1 MPTTLLHLP
10 TLLLATVVASVV
22 MALGLLVVGTERRRE
37 GVGLWATALLM
48 QALAYVL
55 LAGRGLLPDLVSIV
69 IANALLSGVF
79 ACVLGAAYQFNG
91 KPLPWLRMVVPVA
104 ATVVLFVAYLDD
116 YVARLIIAG
125 IVYPLQ
131 LTLPLWE
138 LCHRGRRTVGRGAWL
153 VAVGLLLQMV
163 VLVFR
168 AVMAATGGMPLEGLM
183 QVSMAQ
189 HITFLATFI
198 TVQASSF
205 GFVLMAKDRADEA
218 NRRMAALDP
227 LTGVPNRRS
236 TIAALDR
243 DLARAMRTREP
254 LSLMMIDIDHFKR
267 INDERG
273 HLAGDQALC
282 HVVQV
287 LSERI
292 RAQDMVGRYGGE
304 EFLVVLPDTHL
315 SGALALA
322 RQLCQA
328 VEQAPLLPAGAAGE
342 PVRLTLS
349 IGVCGGRV
357 EPGDSWDMLI
367 AAADQA
373 MYRAKSAGRN
383 RAESAGP
390 LHGDVAQLPLLHD
403 NPETLVPTSHPGS

>member
-1 MPTTLLHLP
+1 MPTLLHLP
-10 TLLLATVVASVV
+10 TLLLTTVVASLV
-22 MALGLLVVGTERRRE
+22 MAMGLLVGGADRRRE
-37 GVGLWATALLM
+37 GVGLWAAGLLM

-55 LAGRGLLPDLVSIV
+55 LAGRGRLPDAISIV
-69 IANALLSGVF
+69 LANALLSGVF
-79 ACVLGAAYQFNG
+79 ACVLGAAFQFQR
-91 KPLPWLRMVVPVA
+91 KPLPWARMLAPVGV
-104 ATVVLFVAYLDD
+104 TVVLFIVYLDD
-116 YVARLIIAG
+116 YVARLVIAG
-125 IVYPLQ
+125 IVFPLQ
-131 LTLPLWE
+131 LALPFWE
-138 LCHRGRRTVGRGAWL
+138 LCHRGARNVGRGAWL
-153 VAVGLLLQMV
+153 VGLGLLIQMV
-163 VLVFR
+163 VLVVR
-168 AVMAATGGMPLEGLM
+168 AVMAALGLMPLEGLM
-183 QVSMAQ
+183 QVSLTQ
-189 HITFLATFI
+189 HVTFLATFI

-243 DLARAMRTREP
+243 DMARAIRTREP

-287 LSERI
+287 LGERI
-292 RAQDMVGRYGGE
+292 RSQDMVGRYGGE
-304 EFLVVLPDTHL
+304 EFLVLLPDTPL
-315 SGALALA
+315 AGAMALA

-328 VEQAPLLPAGAAGE
+328 VEQAPLALPGWHGG
-342 PVRLTLS
+342 PVAVTLS
-349 IGVCGGRV
+349 IGVCGGRM

-373 MYRAKSAGRN
+373 MYRAKSGGRN
-383 RAESAGP
+383 RAESAGS

-403 NPETLVPTSHPGS
+403 NPETQPPTSQLGP